1 MELTACGVVHLA
13 KQIIFMK
20 MTLNLSL
27 DQVIRGGESVYRELR
42 NKLEAK
48 HMGHYVVI
56 DVEAKKHFVNAD
68 RLAAIEEAREAQ
80 GPKMFYIVQVGDFHP
95 SYL

>member
-56 DVEAKKHFVNAD
+56 D
-68 RLAAIEEAREAQ
+68 AAIEEAREAQ